1 MFYLFILWRNVRSN
15 DFVVV
20 VVVVVMNY
28 ALFIILIDG
37 LCLISLWLNIS
48 E

>member
-15 DFVVV
+15 DFI

-37 LCLISLWLNIS
+37 LCLISLWLNFF

>member
-1 MFYLFILWRNVRSN
+1 MLYLFILWRNVRSN
-15 DFVVV
+15 DFI

-37 LCLISLWLNIS
+37 LCLISLWLNFS

>member
-15 DFVVV
+15 DFI

-37 LCLISLWLNIS
+37 LCLISLCLNFS

>member
-20 VVVVVMNY
+20 VVVAVMNY

>member
-15 DFVVV
+15 DFI

-37 LCLISLWLNIS
+37 LCLISLWLNFS